1 MVKFEALEYYSNEV
15 IRIVVNYILDMYY
28 GDKVLFIFMNF
39 GLLILGFC
47 FIFF

>member
-28 GDKVLFIFMNF
+28 GDKVLLIFINF
-39 GLLILGFC
+39 G
-47 FIFF
+47 